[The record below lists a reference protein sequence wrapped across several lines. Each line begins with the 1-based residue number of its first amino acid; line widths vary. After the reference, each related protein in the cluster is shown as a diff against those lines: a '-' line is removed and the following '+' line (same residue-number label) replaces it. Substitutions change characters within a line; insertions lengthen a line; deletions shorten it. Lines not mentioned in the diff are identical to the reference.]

1 VLAIR
6 QLPQQGGYLGDGAAL
21 ERLHVGGRRGQP
33 ELVQEADQGLGPLE
47 RGDAQLGFQLDV
59 VLDDLGRELHQLD
72 EHAPHRV
79 AQFGLR
85 RQSTRVAGGGGAGGA
100 VTKSTGVDAG
110 AVGTEGAGMIGGDVT
125 AALAVIGLAA
135 WAVTFGIGRPAW
147 PCVASA
153 AD

>member
-1 VLAIR
+1 M
-6 QLPQQGGYLGDGAAL
+6 
-21 ERLHVGGRRGQP
+21 
-33 ELVQEADQGLGPLE
+33 
-47 RGDAQLGFQLDV
+47 
-59 VLDDLGRELHQLD
+59 
-72 EHAPHRV
+72 
-79 AQFGLR
+79 
-85 RQSTRVAGGGGAGGA
+85 
-100 VTKSTGVDAG
+100 TKSTGVDAG